1 MPKSLLMQFAR
12 INNVY
17 FLIMSILSIFPFSP
31 KSPYTLG
38 ATFAAVLIFTVVKE
52 GYEDIARHRQDTEVN
67 KKLVQKYE
75 KLENS
80 FKSEESQNLQPGD
93 LVRVEENETF
103 PADLIM
109 ISNSNAKGIAFV
121 NTMNLDGETNL
132 KEKTVHK
139 STENIKS
146 DYDLRLFEAD
156 LQVEKPNPSLVKIT
170 CNIKTDDEYEPM
182 DMKQLLLRACV
193 LKNTE

>member
-1 MPKSLLMQFAR
+1 M
-12 INNVY
+12 
-17 FLIMSILSIFPFSP
+17 
-31 KSPYTLG
+31 
-38 ATFAAVLIFTVVKE
+38 
-52 GYEDIARHRQDTEVN
+52 
-67 KKLVQKYE
+67 
-75 KLENS
+75 
-80 FKSEESQNLQPGD
+80 
-93 LVRVEENETF
+93 
-103 PADLIM
+103 
-109 ISNSNAKGIAFV
+109 

-156 LQVEKPNPSLVKIT
+156 FQVEKPNPSLVKIT

-193 LKNTE
+193 LKNTD